1 MRFVKETYGILFH
14 ARKVV
19 PNRQQCNDV
28 PLEAVHATEVG
39 RLGVTAR
46 GAPAGQRVE
55 VRCRYE
61 THEARTGDA
70 ELPAE
75 PSQLAPTGL

>member
-1 MRFVKETYGILFH
+1 MKETYGILFH

-19 PNRQQCNDV
+19 PNRQRCNDV
-28 PLEAVHATEVG
+28 PLEAVRAAEVG
-39 RLGVTAR
+39 RRGATAR

-55 VRCRYE
+55 VRCRCG

-70 ELPAE
+70 ALPAE